1 MGVRHVGHMSQK
13 GKKALN
19 LRSDGVVAVPREP
32 LLYDERAAAE
42 GSGER
47 ADTLWVGCVWV
58 GGGAR
63 DRGRYFYFFS
73 YLTRLHLAHISH
85 VSFFLSLTGS
95 LCIVVHFLHSFFSF
109 FVGSHLII
117 DEVVM

>member
-1 MGVRHVGHMSQK
+1 MGHMSQK
-13 GKKALN
+13 GEKALN
-19 LRSDGVVAVPREP
+19 LRSDGVVAVHREP
-32 LLYDERAAAE
+32 LLDDEPAAAE
-42 GSGER
+42 GGGER

-63 DRGRYFYFFS
+63 DRGRYRRGVSRISLDSILSHTSHSS
-73 YLTRLHLAHISH
+73 YLSQA
-85 VSFFLSLTGS
+85 VF
-95 LCIVVHFLHSFFSF
+95 CIVVHFLHSFFSF

>member
-19 LRSDGVVAVPREP
+19 LRSDGVVAVHREP
-32 LLYDERAAAE
+32 LLDDEPAAAE
-42 GSGER
+42 GGGER

-63 DRGRYFYFFS
+63 DRGRYRRGVSRISHSTPS
-73 YLTRLHLAHISH
+73 YLTRLILPISH
-85 VSFFLSLTGS
+85 RQFFVLLFT
-95 LCIVVHFLHSFFSF
+95 FSFFSF